1 MNPVSSNTDP
11 TTTTGCSS
19 LVSSNCV
26 TWEGTLASCIS
37 VCDNPSLTEVITS
50 ISTIACANASDIFT
64 LQQTVESLQ
73 SQIDACDCTGGG
85 GGSVDTTITLV
96 SCLTDN
102 CEGCAPGTEYPLQTG
117 LDTAFGILCSMIDTV
132 QTNVDNLDY
141 PSLIIVNELIATSAS
156 TTLLA
161 AQNYTNTQIA
171 TLSGNTVTVG
181 INGLLGPTPG
191 AVVSTS
197 TALTYFS
204 NQVASHHSIVGS
216 TAQLQSAIARQDT
229 NLYNEAALDPAE
241 AGNSLNDIGVTTFG
255 ATLSESVSNIW
266 ITLQDLRLGFV
277 DLVNNPT
284 TSCALIPVKDLEI
297 QSTTTSSCVVTYTA
311 HGLTTIETETSFTAE
326 IFAYNGVQATGPVL
340 ATGTANASGATFSN
354 LDTNI
359 NITAGTDY
367 VIRITSNYSCG
378 TAVKEI
384 VGNVKSCGTLYY
396 VHLTRTYN
404 TAADTCNSVGYTKK
418 FNYYNVTLRSSSNP
432 TSTIINNLTGST
444 ITVSI
449 KVPLYSPSV
458 SSQPLYEL
466 YDFVIAPN
474 TNTVTRIDVPET
486 YQKINDPTCD
496 EVYRD
501 EDAVLAFGAGID
513 SLEWNPDYTVPCYI
527 SLVTIP

>member
-50 ISTIACANASDIFT
+50 ISTIACTNASDIFT

-73 SQIDACDCTGGG
+73 LQIDACDCTGGG
-85 GGSVDTTITLV
+85 QGSIDTTITLV

-102 CEGCAPGTEYPLQTG
+102 CQACAPGTEYPLQTG

-132 QTNVDNLDY
+132 QTNVDDLDF
-141 PSLIIVNELIATSAS
+141 PSLGVVNGLITASAGN
-156 TTLLA
+156 TLIA
-161 AQNYTNTQIA
+161 AQNYTNAQIA

-181 INGLLGPTPG
+181 TNGLLGSASG

-204 NQVASHHSIVGS
+204 NQVASHNSVVGS
-216 TAQLQSAIARQDT
+216 TAELQTAIGKQDT
-229 NLYNEAALDPAE
+229 TLYNEAALDPAE

-255 ATLSESVSNIW
+255 ATFSESVSNIW

-277 DLVNNPT
+277 GLVNNPT
-284 TSCALIPVKDLEI
+284 ASCALIPVKDLEI
-297 QSTTTSSCVVTYTA
+297 QSVTTSSCTVTYTA
-311 HGLTTIETETSFTAE
+311 HGLTTIETETSFIAE

-354 LDTNI
+354 LDTNT

-367 VIRITSNYSCG
+367 VIKITSNYSCG

-384 VGNVKSCGTLYY
+384 VGNVINCGIDYY
-396 VHLTRTYN
+396 VHVTKTYN
-404 TAADTCNSVGYTKK
+404 ILATTCNSVGYQAK
-418 FNYYNVTLRSSSNP
+418 FNYYHVTLRTAASPSSS
-432 TSTIINNLTGST
+432 IKNNLTGSD

-449 KVPLYSPSV
+449 KLPLYSPSV
-458 SSQPLYEL
+458 SSQPLYEV
-466 YDFVIAPN
+466 YSFTIAPN
-474 TNTVTRIDVPET
+474 TNTVTRTNLPFT

-501 EDAVLAFGAGID
+501 EDAVLAFGSGID
-513 SLEWNPDYTVPCYI
+513 SLEWDPDYTVPCYI
-527 SLVTIP
+527 SLITIP